1 MEVSHPLTNA
11 IKSVKSFC
19 NARLKCKRSQR
30 DWTRKNQKQ
39 PSRLSDIEQKR
50 KRGEQTAHKV
60 SLLQIQVMKF
70 QGYRDNL
77 KAVGDSKNCR
87 YGNAPDSWAGSENL
101 KSPIDAVSA
110 CSYLLYDEDF
120 DETCPAEEKL
130 WLQ

>member
-39 PSRLSDIEQKR
+39 PSRLSDFQQKGEQ
-50 KRGEQTAHKV
+50 GEQTAHKV

-77 KAVGDSKNCR
+77 KETAKIIGIGMRKII
-87 YGNAPDSWAGSENL
+87 GWA
-101 KSPIDAVSA
+101 
-110 CSYLLYDEDF
+110 
-120 DETCPAEEKL
+120 
-130 WLQ
+130 QRM